1 MSLFNHRTIIN
12 HLIVIEVLYIYIY
25 RERERE
31 RVYSVAGHIIAY
43 SIARPTNRS
52 ITPIWPPPVEALMA
66 YSSINYR

>member
-12 HLIVIEVLYIYIY
+12 HLIVIEVLYIY
-25 RERERE
+25 REREKE
-31 RVYSVAGHIIAY
+31 RVYSVAGHRIAY
-43 SIARPTNRS
+43 SIGRPTNRS